1 MQPTGESSCY
11 RVGPRKILQNHNL
24 DAQGRSMTGIFQSR
38 PNVTPKKE
46 AATRAYEIPVRITF
60 LPRCHGKLG
69 TS

>member
-1 MQPTGESSCY
+1 
-11 RVGPRKILQNHNL
+11 
-24 DAQGRSMTGIFQSR
+24 MTGIFQSR